1 MAKPDFGEALEA
13 FDAVNVI
20 GTEGEF
26 ILAVLDAIVLLI
38 AQIDDAVV
46 GAKTIGMDG

>member
-1 MAKPDFGEALEA
+1 MVGADS
-13 FDAVNVI
+13 
-20 GTEGEF
+20 EF
-26 ILAVLDAIVLLI
+26 ILAVVDAIVLLI